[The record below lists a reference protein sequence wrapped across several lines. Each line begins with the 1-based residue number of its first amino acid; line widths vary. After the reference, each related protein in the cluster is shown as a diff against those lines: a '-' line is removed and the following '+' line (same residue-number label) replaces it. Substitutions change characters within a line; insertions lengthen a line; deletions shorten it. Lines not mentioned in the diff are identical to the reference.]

1 MIFKACHPAVHFVY
15 FTAAIAASAAFSHPC
30 FLLCAYVCAFACNV
44 FFGGKRALMRNML
57 LAVLS
62 GAFAL
67 FYAGYN
73 HFGVTALAV
82 NFIGNKITLEALIRG
97 TVTGIKSAAV
107 LMWLDALCAVMTT
120 DEIVYLFG
128 KAAPKLSLYIA
139 AFLRM
144 IPCIREE
151 RRLIKSSRRSAG
163 VPERAAAAFFTRTG
177 ILISRTA
184 ERLSESAG
192 SMRSRGFTLKG
203 RTAYSIYRFDNRDRA
218 LVIFIF
224 TLITMLLM
232 AYILGETAAL
242 LYTAGFAHTLYGLAK
257 GLKNSGATLTVA
269 LYVYAKEQGEFDVA
283 FAIAAILMLLTMLIN
298 LAADLAGRYF
308 RRKQE

>member
-97 TVTGIKSAAV
+97 AVTGIKSAAV

-177 ILISRTA
+177 ILISRMA

-192 SMRSRGFTLKG
+192 SMRSRGFTLRG

-232 AYILGETAAL
+232 AYILGETAAVYSSVVIISAVTARKTLFAFVCAL
-242 LYTAGFAHTLYGLAK
+242 LLLLPLEAALTANM
-257 GLKNSGATLTVA
+257 LKRT
-269 LYVYAKEQGEFDVA
+269 
-283 FAIAAILMLLTMLIN
+283 
-298 LAADLAGRYF
+298 
-308 RRKQE
+308 RKVL

>member
-1 MIFKACHPAVHFVY
+1 MVFKGFHPAVHLVY
-15 FTAAIAASAAFSHPC
+15 FTAAIAATAAFSHPC

-44 FFGGKRALMRNML
+44 FFGGKRALVRNVL
-57 LAVLS
+57 LAMAS
-62 GAFAL
+62 CAFAL

-82 NFIGNKITLEALIRG
+82 NFIGNTITLEALIRG
-97 TVTGIKSAAV
+97 AVTGIKSAAV

-128 KAAPKLSLYIA
+128 RAAPKLSLYVA

-151 RRLIKSSRRSAG
+151 RRLIKSSRRAAG
-163 VPERAAAAFFTRTG
+163 VPDGAVAAFFTRTG
-177 ILISRTA
+177 ILISWTA
-184 ERLSESAG
+184 ERLSESAE

-203 RTAYSIYRFDNRDRA
+203 RTAYSIYRFDNRGRA

-224 TLITMLLM
+224 TLITVLLM
-232 AYILGETAAL
+232 AYILGETAAVYSSVVIISAVTARKILFAFVCAAL
-242 LYTAGFAHTLYGLAK
+242 LLLPLEAAFTVK
-257 GLKNSGATLTVA
+257 MLKRT
-269 LYVYAKEQGEFDVA
+269 
-283 FAIAAILMLLTMLIN
+283 
-298 LAADLAGRYF
+298 
-308 RRKQE
+308 RKVL